1 MSDREKAMKVLE
13 EMPDNVNL
21 IDIIETLYLKV
32 KAESSMEE
40 VRKGNYT
47 SHEDLKKE
55 LEEW

>member
-1 MSDREKAMKVLE
+1 MSEREKAMKVLA

-21 IDIIETLYLKV
+21 IDIIETLYLKA

-55 LEEW
+55 LKEW